1 MSVVGSGSI
10 RQRIF
15 DAAALAVLFQKITNA
30 STASAF
36 SVVSCSVA
44 VVWTRLRLCVPKLV
58 RRAALSY
65 RCDRRLTRERR
76 ISLRL
81 G

>member
-10 RQRIF
+10 RQWIF

-44 VVWTRLRLCVPKLV
+44 VVWTRLCVPKLV